1 MGTVA
6 TLELQGSEFSSVINL
21 PVLFHLPNFC
31 KHSHNKKNC
40 RWCGKVKVIQQLSGF
55 GCTNSYIVKLKKH
68 DGLKLFLVC
77 DYLQPRTARTAGHP
91 GLSGQNA
98 QSHVGQALSREA
110 GHVMRPA
117 TPVVVLL
124 SRRAHV
130 AWLNVTV
137 EVRK

>member
-1 MGTVA
+1 M
-6 TLELQGSEFSSVINL
+6 
-21 PVLFHLPNFC
+21 
-31 KHSHNKKNC
+31 
-40 RWCGKVKVIQQLSGF
+40 
-55 GCTNSYIVKLKKH
+55 
-68 DGLKLFLVC
+68 
-77 DYLQPRTARTAGHP
+77 AGHP

-98 QSHVGQALSREA
+98 QLHVVWAPSREA

-137 EVRK
+137 EVRKYIISYGFSEDCRYMQTATDASILLSIFHSHIQVTQPDS